1 MATQPPPEF
10 PPRPSQPLEPDG
22 PPPEISPP
30 VPDVD
35 VPAPGE
41 QPTGPANPS

>member
-1 MATQPPPEF
+1 MATQPPREF
-10 PPRPSQPLEPDG
+10 PEPSQPLAPDG

-30 VPDVD
+30 TPDVD

-41 QPTGPANPS
+41 LPTGPANPV